1 MVYHVVR
8 GLVHASST
16 RAKMPPNQLHDASNG
31 DGNGDGNGSSDGNGN
46 RLLPPSMLNIY
57 KVFEHIDMLSIGTW

>member
-1 MVYHVVR
+1 VVYHVVR

-16 RAKMPPNQLHDASNG
+16 RAKTPTNQLNNASNG
-31 DGNGDGNGSSDGNGN
+31 IGNGDGNGGGTNNGN

-57 KVFEHIDMLSIGTW
+57 KVFEPIDMLSIGIW